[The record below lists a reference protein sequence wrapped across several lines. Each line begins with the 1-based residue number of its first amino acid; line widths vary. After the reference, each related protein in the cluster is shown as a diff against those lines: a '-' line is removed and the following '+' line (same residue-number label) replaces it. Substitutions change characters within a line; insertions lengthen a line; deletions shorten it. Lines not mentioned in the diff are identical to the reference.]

1 MTRLMHR
8 AGTLPFL
15 IAVFLNAFVDLGHK
29 IVIQNTIF
37 KIHDGP
43 QQIVLTAI
51 LNALILLPFILLFS
65 PAGFASDRYPKHK
78 VMRVTA
84 WAAVALTSGITLC
97 YLMGWFWASFAMTF
111 LLAAQSALYSP
122 AKFGYIRGFFGKEH
136 LAEANGIVSAI
147 SIIAI
152 LTGTFAF
159 SIVFES
165 VFPDGATTKTEVLT
179 TLVPVGLILM
189 LTSIVE
195 LVMMYRLPQADTP
208 IALHSGPTKFSH
220 TFSST
225 LLKSNLAPVL
235 KRDVIRLSIIGLAMF
250 WSIGQVMLAAFP
262 AFAKAQTGESNTI
275 IIQAILGASG
285 LGIAL
290 GSMIASRA
298 SKNYIETGLIP
309 LGAAGIALG
318 LAFLPTL
325 ESQIM
330 MGLDFFF
337 IGAMGGIFIVPLNAM
352 VQFYANE
359 HELGK
364 VLAGNNLIQNIA
376 MFSFLCVTVSFA
388 LLGISAKQLLI
399 FTAIFALLG
408 GCYTVSKLPQSL
420 VRFVLSL
427 LMSRRYRVN
436 VQGMKNIPSEGG
448 VLLLGNHIT
457 WIDWAI
463 IQIASPRPVQFVM
476 HKRIYERWYLTWFFK
491 MFGSIPIEK
500 GASSKASLDT
510 IAQRLNQGHVV
521 CLFPEGALSR
531 TGHLGE
537 FKRGFERA
545 AAQCNDDVVIQP
557 LYLRGLWGSQFSYSS
572 EKLRQQSVDGWK
584 REIIIA
590 FGKPIDKNSKAD
602 IVKRRVF
609 DLSVSSWQSYAEN
622 LPSLPHAWINTC
634 KHRGKALAIA
644 DTSTHQE
651 MSAERLLTAAIAFSK
666 RIKKISPEQ
675 NIGLL
680 VPTSAGGV
688 IANMATL
695 MLGKT
700 LVNLN
705 YTSNP
710 DTMSSALEQAEINT
724 IYTSEKFL
732 KKLQA
737 RGLDFSEC
745 MKGKHIVYLEE
756 IKQQISNIELLR
768 TLINVKLLPAFLL
781 KRLVC
786 RRQSPD
792 HTAAILF
799 SSGSEGTPKGI
810 RLSHTNI
817 MANLKQISDVL
828 NMEDNEVF
836 MASLPLFHAFGLT
849 VTQFLPLIEGLPMI
863 CHADPTDAV
872 GTGKAIAKYKATV
885 MCATSTFLRLYTR
898 NQKVHPLML
907 NSLRLVISGA
917 EKLNPEVREAFKHK
931 FNKDIL
937 EGYGAT
943 ETTPVASV
951 NVPSTLD
958 TSTWRIQLG
967 EKLGTVGM
975 PLPGTSFKVVD
986 PETWEEL
993 PSGHRG
999 MILIGGAQVMQGYI
1013 NAPEK
1018 TASVIRKIGNTRWYV
1033 TGDKGYLDEDGF
1045 LTIVDRYSRFAK
1057 LGGEMVSLSSVES
1070 AIVKSLTDEYRDLE
1084 VVAVNLPDE
1093 KKGEK
1098 IVILSERDISTS
1110 ELKSAMLSHQCNG
1123 LMIPSEVILVDT
1135 LPKLGS
1141 GKTDFKHAKMIASN
1155 ATAAPNT
1162 PMETV

>member
-1 MTRLMHR
+1 MKRLMHR

-43 QQIVLTAI
+43 HQIVLTAI

-78 VMRVTA
+78 VMRATA
-84 WAAVALTSGITLC
+84 WVAVALTTSITLC
-97 YLMGWFWASFAMTF
+97 YVMGWFWASFAMTF

-165 VFPDGATTKTEVLT
+165 VFPEGASTKTEVLT

-189 LTSIVE
+189 TTSIVE
-195 LVMMYRLPQADTP
+195 LIMMYRLPQADTP
-208 IALHSGPTKFSH
+208 VPSTAGPTKFSQ
-220 TFSST
+220 TFSSA
-225 LLKSNLAPVL
+225 LLKSNLQPVL
-235 KRDVIRLSIIGLAMF
+235 KRDVIRLSIVGLAMF

-290 GSMIASRA
+290 GSMIASRV

-309 LGAAGIALG
+309 VGAAGIALG

-325 ESQIM
+325 DSQIM

-399 FTAIFALLG
+399 FTAVFAFLG

-420 VRFVLSL
+420 VRFVLSML
-427 LMSRRYRVN
+427 ISGRYRVN

-491 MFGSIPIEK
+491 MFGCVPIEK
-500 GASSKASLDT
+500 GASSKGSLDT
-510 IAQRLNQGHVV
+510 ITHLLNQGNVV
-521 CLFPEGALSR
+521 CLFPEGSLSR

-537 FKRGFERA
+537 FKHGFERA
-545 AAQCNDDVVIQP
+545 ATQCNDDVVIQP
-557 LYLRGLWGSQFSYSS
+557 FYLRGLWGSQFSYSS
-572 EKLRQQSVDGWK
+572 ERLKQQTNDTWK

-590 FGKPIDKNSKAD
+590 FGEPIDKNTKSD
-602 IVKRRVF
+602 LVKRRIF
-609 DLSVSSWQSYAEN
+609 DLSVSSWQIYAET
-622 LPSLPHAWINTC
+622 LPSLAHAWIDTC
-634 KHRGKALAIA
+634 KNRSKSLAIA

-651 MSAERLLTAAIAFSK
+651 MSSERLLTAAIAFSK
-666 RIKKISPEQ
+666 RIKQLSPEQ

-680 VPTSAGGV
+680 VPTSTGGV

-695 MLGKT
+695 LLGKT
-700 LVNLN
+700 IVNLN
-705 YTSNP
+705 YTANP
-710 DTMSSALEQAEINT
+710 STMTSALEQANIKT
-724 IYTSEKFL
+724 IYTSRIFL
-732 KKLQA
+732 KKLTGK
-737 RGLDFSEC
+737 GLDFSPC
-745 MKGKHIVYLEE
+745 LQHKNIIYLEDL
-756 IKQQISNIELLR
+756 KQDISNIELLR
-768 TLINVKLLPAFLL
+768 TLVHVKILPTFLL
-781 KRLVC
+781 KRWAC
-786 RRQSPD
+786 RHQDPQK
-792 HTAAILF
+792 TATILF

-810 RLSHTNI
+810 CLSHTNI
-817 MANLKQISDVL
+817 MANIKQISNVL
-828 NMEDNEVF
+828 NMEEKDAV

-849 VTQFLPLIEGLPMI
+849 VTQLLPLIEGLPMV

-872 GTGKAIAKYKATV
+872 GTAKAIAKYSATI
-885 MCATSTFLRLYTR
+885 MCGTSTFLRLYTR
-898 NQKVHPLML
+898 NKKVHPLML
-907 NSLRLVISGA
+907 KSLRVVISGA
-917 EKLNPEVREAFKHK
+917 EKLNPEVRNAFKLK

-951 NVPSTLD
+951 NIPNTLD
-958 TSTWRIQLG
+958 TSSWKIQLG

-975 PLPGTSFKVVD
+975 PLPGTSFKIVD
-986 PETWEEL
+986 PKTWQEL
-993 PSGHRG
+993 PSGQHG
-999 MILIGGAQVMQGYI
+999 MILIGGAQIMQGYL

-1018 TASVIRKIGNTRWYV
+1018 TSSVIRTVDNARWYV
-1033 TGDKGYLDEDGF
+1033 TGDKGHLDEDGF

-1057 LGGEMVSLSSVES
+1057 LGGEMVSLSAVEE
-1070 AIVKSLTDEYRDLE
+1070 AVVTTFADKYPDLD

-1098 IVILSERDISTS
+1098 IIVLSEEDIAIT
-1110 ELKSAMLSHQCNG
+1110 ELKAAMLENQYNG
-1123 LMIPSEVILVDT
+1123 LMIPNEIIIVNT

-1141 GKTDFKHAKMIASN
+1141 GKTDFTQAKTLASN
-1155 ATAAPNT
+1155 ATMGAS
-1162 PMETV
+1162 